1 MKLKIEYLPLH
12 EIKAYPNNAKV
23 HTEEQIE
30 QIKKSILEFGMNDPI
45 AIWKDNEVIEGHGRL
60 IALTELGYTEA
71 PVIRLD
77 SLTDEQR
84 KAYMLVHNKLT
95 MNTGF
100 DFNILDSELAE
111 ICSLNMDDFGFEL
124 AEGGADDYT
133 TDFSLPEGGQSDFRT
148 KTLTLHYKQLEL
160 IDSVIAKAKEEVSE
174 TFGNG
179 NADGNAIYEV
189 CKQWAE
195 QKI

>member
-124 AEGGADDYT
+124 AVGGADDYT